1 MEKSKRPARDTMSSV
16 VINATFQML
25 KTTGESIS
33 SFATERLIPAL
44 EIQGLIDVGTEG
56 INLQEYIRWRNRSI
70 KRAQRVMAGE
80 TPLPADWI
88 ITWISVLP
96 EEYRNKSS
104 QKLAAMQ
111 GLQWVRLPNYS
122 RIRGGSVEAEI
133 DAITV
138 KFGDVLA
145 HSSPAHDGYYDGND
159 NKYALKNL
167 QNHLTELM
175 AFLKREVINI
185 EIATGIAPDYFDISE
200 SSPLSGGINAP
211 A

>member
-1 MEKSKRPARDTMSSV
+1 MSSV
-16 VINATFQML
+16 VIKATKQML
-25 KTTGESIS
+25 LATGESVS
-33 SFATERLIPAL
+33 SFSTEKLIPAL
-44 EIQGLIDVGTEG
+44 EIHGLVNMGSEG
-56 INLQEYIRWRNRSI
+56 VEISNYIRWRNRCI
-70 KRAQRVMAGE
+70 KRAQRIIAGE

-88 ITWISVLP
+88 IIWLSVLP
-96 EEYRNKSS
+96 EEYRNKSA

-111 GLQWVRLPNYS
+111 GLQWIRLPNYS

-145 HSSPAHDGYYDGND
+145 HSSPAHDGYYDGSD
-159 NKYALKNL
+159 NRYALKSL

-175 AFLKREVINI
+175 AYLKREIINI
-185 EIATGIAPDYFDISE
+185 EIATGIAPDYFDISNQ
-200 SSPLSGGINAP
+200 SPLIGGNNAS